1 MNDSYLIENKKP
13 DGVISKKDETILE
26 VVQFSRRKPELETVI
41 KSQLMSLKTSS
52 KNQAQQE
59 AEEAAAL
66 RK

>member
-41 KSQLMSLKTSS
+41 KS
-52 KNQAQQE
+52 
-59 AEEAAAL
+59 
-66 RK
+66 